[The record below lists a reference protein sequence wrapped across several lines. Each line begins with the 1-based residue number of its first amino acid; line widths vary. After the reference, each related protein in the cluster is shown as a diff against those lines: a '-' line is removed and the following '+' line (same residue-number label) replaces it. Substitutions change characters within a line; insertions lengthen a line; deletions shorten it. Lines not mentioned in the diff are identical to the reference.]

1 MAVKANLQIDQRSDF
16 SKVFNLTRLKLPS
29 SNTSVYTYTGQ
40 LRKEYTSA
48 NGYSFSFSVVSNTEI
63 SMTMSKD
70 ITSLLNGRYVYDVFG
85 QTSTSKIRLVEGLV
99 TVTPAVT
106 Q

>member
-1 MAVKANLQIDQRSDF
+1 MAIKENIVIDQGSDF

-40 LRKEYTSA
+40 LRKEYTST
-48 NGYSFSFSVVSNTEI
+48 NGDSFSFTVVSNTEI
-63 SMTMSKD
+63 SMTLSKD
-70 ITSLLNGRYVYDVFG
+70 ITSLLSGRYVYDVFG
-85 QTSTSKIRLVEGLV
+85 QTNNSKIRLVEGLV

-106 Q
+106 R